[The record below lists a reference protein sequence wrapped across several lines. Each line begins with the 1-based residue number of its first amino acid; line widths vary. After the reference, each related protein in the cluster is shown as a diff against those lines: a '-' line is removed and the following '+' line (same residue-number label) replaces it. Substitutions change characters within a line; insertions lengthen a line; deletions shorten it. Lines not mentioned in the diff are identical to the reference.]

1 MINRFAVLI
10 LMALVMLPSVSFAE
24 EPRPEDFA
32 KGMQIE
38 GTDGDALYEL
48 SLPVAVYQGMTRPD
62 HADLCMFNAQGEV
75 VPFAIKGQEPEQ
87 AMAPE
92 TVQLPI
98 FPIMGEPDKGVGG
111 VSLQVKRDDKGSI
124 INVSTSDKPEKDGRA
139 VMAYLLDASALD
151 QTVSKLVLDTGPMPE
166 GEIARVSV
174 EYSDD
179 LKSWNTL
186 VTGAT
191 IADLHYGDHSLSMR
205 SIDLGRVKAKYY
217 RMIPMEAGKMIT
229 VNAVSAELAPRTL
242 ERQRDWVSVQSV
254 KSADE
259 TDGYTFD
266 TMGMLRVDRI
276 RVRLPQM
283 NTLIK
288 AEFLSR
294 PSKDVSWRTRKSV
307 VVYGLTVGGAYM
319 ASPDI
324 EFPPAT
330 DRQWL
335 IKVQPGT
342 GGMGSGLPSIEV
354 GWLPERVVFTAR
366 GASPFMLAYGSG
378 RAFPNDGRANYLLG
392 RVDELKRQNISI
404 KTAMPGEVTS
414 LGGESALLPVRPEI
428 NVKKLVLW
436 AILISG
442 VLLLLWMSVSL
453 YRRMSRT
460 GGGDSA

>member
-1 MINRFAVLI
+1 MINRFAVLL
-10 LMALVMLPSVSFAE
+10 LMGLAMLPVVSFAD
-24 EPRPEDFA
+24 EPRPDDFA
-32 KGMQIE
+32 KGMQVE
-38 GTDGDALYEL
+38 GTDGDALYEM
-48 SLPVAVYQGMTRPD
+48 SLPVTVYQGMTRPD
-62 HADLCMFNAQGEV
+62 RADLCVFNAQGEV
-75 VPFAIKGQEPEQ
+75 VPFAMKGQEPGQ
-87 AMAPE
+87 AMASE

-124 INVSTSDKPEKDGRA
+124 INVSASDKPEGDGRA
-139 VMAYLLDASALD
+139 VMAYLIDASTLD

-205 SIDLGRVKAKYY
+205 TIDLGRVNAKYY
-217 RMIPMEAGKMIT
+217 RLISMEAGKMIT
-229 VNAVSAELAPRTL
+229 VKAVGAELAPRTSG
-242 ERQRDWVSVQSV
+242 RQRDWVSVQAV

-259 TDGYTFD
+259 KDGYTFD
-266 TMGMLRVDRI
+266 TLGMMPVDRL

-294 PSKDVSWRTRKSV
+294 PSKDVPWRTRKSV
-307 VVYGLTVGGAYM
+307 VVYGLTTGGAYM

-335 IKVQPGT
+335 IRVEPGT
-342 GGMGSGLPSIEV
+342 GGMGSGLPSVEV
-354 GWLPERVVFTAR
+354 GWLPDRVVFTAR

-392 RVDELKRQNISI
+392 RVDELKRQDISV
-404 KTAMPGEVTS
+404 KTAMPGEVRT
-414 LGGESALLPVRPEI
+414 LGGETALLPVRPQV
-428 NVKKLVLW
+428 NVKKFVLW

-453 YRRMSRT
+453 YRRMSS
-460 GGGDSA
+460 GGGNAA